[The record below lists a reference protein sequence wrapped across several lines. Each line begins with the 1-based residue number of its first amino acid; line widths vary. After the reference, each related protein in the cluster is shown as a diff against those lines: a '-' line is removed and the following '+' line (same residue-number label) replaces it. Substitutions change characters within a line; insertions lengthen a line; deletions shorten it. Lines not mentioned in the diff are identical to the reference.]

1 MNERLQ
7 NGTKVLTKDE
17 YDDLVAAFADGSY
30 REDDPMFHAKFF
42 DPYATNWTW
51 YATAF
56 DEANGIFE
64 GYVEGFENEFGSWYL
79 TDLTGAIRGMRGIG
93 IERDLYFTPCRYSE
107 LGR

>member
-1 MNERLQ
+1 VDDRLQ

-17 YDDLVAAFADGSY
+17 HDHLVAAFADGSY
-30 REDDPMFHAKFF
+30 RDGDPVFYAKFF

-51 YATAF
+51 YACGF
-56 DEANGIFE
+56 DEADGIFE
-64 GYVEGFENEFGSWYL
+64 GYVEGYANEWGSWCL
-79 TDLTGAIRGMRGIG
+79 SDLTHAIRGMKGIG